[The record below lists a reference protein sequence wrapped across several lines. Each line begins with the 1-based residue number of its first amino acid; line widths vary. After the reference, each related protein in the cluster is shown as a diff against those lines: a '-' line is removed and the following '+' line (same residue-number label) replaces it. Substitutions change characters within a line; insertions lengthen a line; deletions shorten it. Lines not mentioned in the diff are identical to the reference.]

1 MKANRNAF
9 ILYWEQYLTRDKNPL
24 EVKVTKGIILIIL
37 IVVCNFFVITV
48 QHKDPPNLEDMD
60 KDRLK
65 LEIKK
70 ELEEIGK
77 REEVFVIIIDA
88 VNQVKMTLP
97 ILTFTSILPLAEL
110 LNYHTCLVYSAR
122 VRATRLRRRVIIDR
136 KFPVIFITTDL
147 QSCCGLDHYIPVH
160 FCFKR
165 TVFVIVL
172 AKTMKTSIAFIRKK
186 VRYLKRFPKKRTI
199 VIMWALS
206 TTCQECCSVS
216 LFLSTL
222 YAFCRKSCCW
232 NVVCRASMGPAQPSP
247 AQPKPGVWTVWASG
261 EEMSDIPGLWKVFLF
276 STVLF
281 LYS

>member
-216 LFLSTL
+216 LFYRHFMPSAGNL
-222 YAFCRKSCCW
+222 
-232 NVVCRASMGPAQPSP
+232 VVEMLFVAPLWAQPSP